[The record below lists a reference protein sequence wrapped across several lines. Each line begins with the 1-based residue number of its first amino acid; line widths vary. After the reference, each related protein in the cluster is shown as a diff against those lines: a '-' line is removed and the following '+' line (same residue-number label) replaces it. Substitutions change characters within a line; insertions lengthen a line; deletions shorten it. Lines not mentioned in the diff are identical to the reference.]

1 MIDPDVLR
9 AAHEAVSVA
18 LGRRTVGGE
27 ILPVLPPV
35 GSPEWM
41 AAPWQV
47 QVATLAVAGLSEL
60 LRAERKAA
68 RRAAEVKAAGAAAS
82 ADGRWSADRASPSAG
97 ELAMR
102 RGDRWAY
109 CPWPECQ
116 EKVKVPRCVFHR

>member
-9 AAHEAVSVA
+9 AAHLATA
-18 LGRRTVGGE
+18 QMNNHAGWFYRY
-27 ILPVLPPV
+27 PFPPV
-35 GSPEWM
+35 GSPEWVT
-41 AAPWQV
+41 APWQV

-60 LRAERKAA
+60 LRADREATQL
-68 RRAAEVKAAGAAAS
+68 AAEVKAAGAAVS

-116 EKVKVPRCVFHR
+116 EKVKVPRCTFHR